1 MKILLVRTC
10 LSWIWFSRVP
20 VWTMAF
26 ITLSNLV
33 WTMYVFTLDYECVF
47 ARVCQSDT
55 IVLLLCGSFGDE
67 WFYDLSTMTYRV
79 QFWLNFIRPFA
90 DCSCP
95 MLDCV
100 QITRLNKFVQP
111 FYLRFPV
118 GPALTSNGLSVGLV
132 DIRLR
137 RGCWY
142 ARLSLGFYW
151 RVDRK
156 CERANG
162 CEGIWN
168 ADGRIVM
175 SAFHG
180 TNVFTNVRVFGVWFW
195 HVRSCC
201 VNAISASW

>member
-1 MKILLVRTC
+1 MFL
-10 LSWIWFSRVP
+10 RVIIN
-20 VWTMAF
+20 VSF
-26 ITLSNLV
+26 V
-33 WTMYVFTLDYECVF
+33 
-47 ARVCQSDT
+47 RVCQSDT
-55 IVLLLCGSFGDE
+55 IVLLLCGMFVDE
-67 WFYDLSTMTYRV
+67 WFFDLSAMAYRV
-79 QFWLNFIRPFA
+79 QLWFNSICPFA

-95 MLDCV
+95 MLDRV
-100 QITRLNKFVQP
+100 QVTCFNTFVQS

-118 GPALTSNGLSVGLV
+118 GPALTSNGLSVSLV
-132 DIRLR
+132 DIRSR

-142 ARLSLGFYW
+142 ARLSLVGFYW

-180 TNVFTNVRVFGVWFW
+180 TNVFSNVRIFGVWFW